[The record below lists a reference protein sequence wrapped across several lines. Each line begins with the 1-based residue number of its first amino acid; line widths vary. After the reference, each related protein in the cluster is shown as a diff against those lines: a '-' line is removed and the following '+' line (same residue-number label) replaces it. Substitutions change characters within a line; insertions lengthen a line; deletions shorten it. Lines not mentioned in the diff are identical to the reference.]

1 MMMMMMNWWWWSLL
15 TNFEE
20 RDFFGWIL
28 EMFLQFYSRQL
39 AIPIPDTIH
48 EWLSIYGKCRDI
60 YIYTS
65 PMVAMGVI
73 HFFLDHMYHR
83 RALELLGCG
92 TVAIVAISLV
102 KELFSQTSWWL
113 QTCSITSSKYL
124 PDAEMHQTHHP
135 NTSNPP
141 PKEKSK
147 TIMHLATGSNSL
159 NVFRITFPTP

>member
-1 MMMMMMNWWWWSLL
+1 MMNWWWWSLL

-73 HFFLDHMYHR
+73 QFFAGSYAPQKSFGAVGLWD
-83 RALELLGCG
+83 CG
-92 TVAIVAISLV
+92 YCGYFIGEGIV
-102 KELFSQTSWWL
+102 FSQTSWWL

-147 TIMHLATGSNSL
+147 TIMHLATGSTSL